1 MPDDLYRAVR
11 PMLAVSNGRLI
22 CLSTPYGRRGFFYQA
37 WANGGDDWQRI
48 EIPAERISR
57 IKPTF
62 LDEERRQHGESFV
75 RQEYGCSFEALE
87 GLVYP
92 DFARVVVP
100 GPAPAGTPVL
110 GLDFGVRNPFAAI
123 WGVLDRDDILWLTG
137 EHYCRHQTLDFH
149 KQHMPREVMWYCDPA
164 GARERIELTAAGR
177 KVRPG
182 INDLRLGIMAVR
194 SRLETGRLR
203 VVDGACP
210 NLLYEAGLY
219 RYDDATNGRGSETPL
234 SESNHALDALRYLIT
249 RLDQRRMAKDR
260 RVAPP
265 AEGAAAPKRRRR
277 RRTGAAPG
285 AMRTF
290 GRG

>member
-1 MPDDLYRAVR
+1 MSGVL
-11 PMLAVSNGRLI
+11 G
-22 CLSTPYGRRGFFYQA
+22 T
-37 WANGGDDWQRI
+37 GGW
-48 EIPAERISR
+48 
-57 IKPTF
+57 
-62 LDEERRQHGESFV
+62 H
-75 RQEYGCSFEALE
+75 
-87 GLVYP
+87 
-92 DFARVVVP
+92 
-100 GPAPAGTPVL
+100 APPVG
-110 GLDFGVRNPFAAI
+110 GLDFGVRNPFAAV

-137 EHYCRHQTLDFH
+137 EHYCRNQTLDFH

-249 RLDQRRMAKDR
+249 PPGPAPHGEGPAAGAAGQT
-260 RVAPP
+260 APP
-265 AEGAAAPKRRRR
+265 RPIRRGR
-277 RRTGAAPG
+277 RRTGASAG
-285 AMRTF
+285 AMRSC

>member
-1 MPDDLYRAVR
+1 VL
-11 PMLAVSNGRLI
+11 
-22 CLSTPYGRRGFFYQA
+22 
-37 WANGGDDWQRI
+37 
-48 EIPAERISR
+48 
-57 IKPTF
+57 
-62 LDEERRQHGESFV
+62 
-75 RQEYGCSFEALE
+75 
-87 GLVYP
+87 
-92 DFARVVVP
+92 VP
-100 GPAPAGTPVL
+100 GPAPAGTPVV
-110 GLDFGVRNPFAAI
+110 GLDFGVRNPFAAV

-137 EHYCRHQTLDFH
+137 EHYCRNQTLDFH
-149 KQHMPREVMWYCDPA
+149 QQHMPREVIWYCDPA

-260 RVAPP
+260 RPAAPADGAPP
-265 AEGAAAPKRRRR
+265 PSDEPPPKEHWSKRWGDEELWTRL
-277 RRTGAAPG
+277 T
-285 AMRTF
+285 
-290 GRG
+290 

>member
-1 MPDDLYRAVR
+1 
-11 PMLAVSNGRLI
+11 MLAVSNGRLI

-57 IKPTF
+57 IKPAF
-62 LDEERRQHGESFV
+62 LDEERRQHGESYV

-100 GPAPAGTPVL
+100 GPAPAGTPV
-110 GLDFGVRNPFAAI
+110 GGP
-123 WGVLDRDDILWLTG
+123 DIG
-137 EHYCRHQTLDFH
+137 
-149 KQHMPREVMWYCDPA
+149 
-164 GARERIELTAAGR
+164 
-177 KVRPG
+177 
-182 INDLRLGIMAVR
+182 
-194 SRLETGRLR
+194 LR

-219 RYDDATNGRGSETPL
+219 RYDDATNGRSSETPL

-260 RVAPP
+260 RPAPT
-265 AEGAAAPKRRRR
+265 AEGCRAPRIPR
-277 RRTGAAPG
+277 GEGGVAQ
-285 AMRTF
+285 AM
-290 GRG
+290 GE